1 MTAFPSN
8 EEQINGIIDLALAE
22 DTGFGDVTTEAVIP
36 AGLRGK
42 ALITAK
48 EEGILAG
55 GKVARLVFHK
65 VDPSLQVDVI
75 IDDGHRV
82 AAGDRVITIEGSIAS
97 ILKAERTALNFLCRM
112 SGIAT
117 ATAGYIKK
125 LEGLKTI
132 ILDTRKTAP
141 GMRLLDKYAVTAG
154 GGQNHRLHLGDGIL
168 IKDNHIAALRSCGM
182 SIGDIVKKA
191 REEASAGTRVEI
203 EVGTVKEAVE
213 AAACGA
219 DIVMLDNMSIEDI
232 KKAVSSLPERVKTEA
247 SGGIT
252 PENIRLVAQAG
263 VDYISIGALTHSAR
277 ALDFSL
283 EIG

>member
-1 MTAFPSN
+1 MPSS
-8 EEQINGIIDLALAE
+8 EEQINGIIDLALRE
-22 DTGFGDVTTEAVIP
+22 DTGFGDITTEAIIP

-42 ALITAK
+42 AFIEAR
-48 EEGILAG
+48 EGGLLAG

-65 VDPSLQVDVI
+65 VDPSLQVEVI
-75 IDDGHRV
+75 IDDGRKI
-82 AAGDRVITIEGSIAS
+82 AAGDRVINIEGGIAS

-117 ATAGYIKK
+117 ATAAYVRS

-132 ILDTRKTAP
+132 VLDTRKTSP
-141 GMRLLDKYAVTAG
+141 GMRLLDKYAVSVG
-154 GGQNHRLHLGDGIL
+154 GGQNHRLHLGDRIL
-168 IKDNHIAALRSCGM
+168 IKDNHIAALRKCGM
-182 SIGDIVKKA
+182 SIGEIARKA
-191 REEASAGTRVEI
+191 RKNAPAGAVVEI
-203 EVGTVKEAVE
+203 EAGTVEDAIE
-213 AAACGA
+213 AAASGA

-252 PENIRLVAQAG
+252 PENIRQVAMTG

>member
-1 MTAFPSN
+1 MTALSN

-22 DTGFGDVTTEAVIP
+22 DTGFGDVTTEAIIP

-42 ALITAK
+42 AFIEAR
-48 EEGILAG
+48 EEGVLAG

-65 VDPSLQVDVI
+65 VDPSLQVEVI
-75 IDDGHRV
+75 IDDGCKM

-97 ILKAERTALNFLCRM
+97 ILKAERTALNFLGRM

-117 ATAGYIKK
+117 ATADHVIRV
-125 LEGLKTI
+125 EGLKTLV
-132 ILDTRKTAP
+132 LDTRKTAP

-154 GGQNHRLHLGDGIL
+154 GGQNHRLHLGDRIL

-182 SIGDIVKKA
+182 SIGDIVRKA
-191 REEASAGTRVEI
+191 RENAPGEAVVEI
-203 EVGTVKEAVE
+203 EAGTVEDAVE
-213 AAACGA
+213 AAASGA
-219 DIVMLDNMSIEDI
+219 DIVLLDNMGIEDME
-232 KKAVSSLPERVKTEA
+232 KAVSSLPEKVKTEA

-252 PENIRLVAQAG
+252 PENIRRVAMTG
-263 VDYISIGALTHSAR
+263 VGYISIGALTHSVR